1 MAMSKPSAAFAN
13 RRMPHALRLALPSAV
28 LLFAS
33 VTTAA
38 AQGRAHLSNDLQR
51 HLDAGDGSAA
61 SVIVS
66 GTQEQVAALAS
77 RHGLRIARAL
87 ASGAV
92 FEVPAN
98 KLDELA
104 SDADVPHLSGDLPTH
119 GAMAVTDTAIGAD
132 QAWQGALAS
141 GSDGANSRQ
150 ANGAGV
156 TGKGIGVA
164 ILDSGVALVP
174 ELRGQVSVRID
185 MLDRRGDGNDVWGH
199 GTHLAGIIAGA
210 GAVEANARG
219 VAPGAHIVSVKVLG
233 TDGAGRISD
242 LIEGIDWV
250 IANRK
255 RYQIDVINLS
265 LGAAVEQSWRDD
277 PVCQAIERAWR
288 VNIVTV
294 AAAGNFGKDANGN
307 EVLGGVT
314 SPGNCP
320 YAITAGAVNT
330 KGTPFRSDDV
340 ITTYSSRGP
349 TLIDG
354 LLKPD
359 LLAPGNKVRS
369 LLAPNAVIARQYPE
383 KVVGAGADA
392 RLELSARACRRRW
405 LRAQRRCCSRRRRR
419 IPNRFARCFSSE
431 RNGCRSSASCSRGQA
446 ASTCS
451 RRWRLQPLGMR
462 MWRPRSL
469 VNQSRQVAR
478 HLRRRQSK
486 MII

>member
-1 MAMSKPSAAFAN
+1 MVNSKPS
-13 RRMPHALRLALPSAV
+13 RRIRLTLSAV
-28 LLFAS
+28 ALLFTFA
-33 VTTAA
+33 TTAG
-38 AQGRAHLSNDLQR
+38 AQGSRAHLSNDLQR
-51 HLDAGDGSAA
+51 HLDAGDSDST

-66 GTQEQVAALAS
+66 GSQEQVAAIAS
-77 RHGLRIARAL
+77 RHGLRIARPL

-92 FEVPAN
+92 LEVPAG
-98 KLDELA
+98 KLDQLA
-104 SDADVPHLSGDLPTH
+104 SDAEVPQLSGDLPTH

-132 QAWQGALAS
+132 QAWEATVA
-141 GSDGANSRQ
+141 
-150 ANGAGV
+150 GAGFSRPNGI

-174 ELRGQVSVRID
+174 QLRGQVSARVD
-185 MLDRRGDGNDVWGH
+185 MLDRRGDGNDIWGH

-233 TDGAGRISD
+233 EDGSGRISD
-242 LIEGIDWV
+242 LIEGIDWA

-265 LGAAVEQSWRDD
+265 LGAPVEQSWRHD

-288 VNIVTV
+288 LNIVTV
-294 AAAGNFGKDANGN
+294 AAAGNFGKDADGN

-320 YAITAGAVNT
+320 YAITVGAVNT

-340 ITTYSSRGP
+340 ITTYTSRGP

-359 LLAPGNKVRS
+359 LLAPGNKIRS
-369 LLAPNAVIARQYPE
+369 LLAPNAVIAQEHPE
-383 KVVGAGADA
+383 
-392 RLELSARACRRRW
+392 
-405 LRAQRRCCSRRRRR
+405 
-419 IPNRFARCFSSE
+419 
-431 RNGCRSSASCSRGQA
+431 
-446 ASTCS
+446 
-451 RRWRLQPLGMR
+451 
-462 MWRPRSL
+462 
-469 VNQSRQVAR
+469 
-478 HLRRRQSK
+478 
-486 MII
+486 